1 MVPDKEELNMNSDPV
16 EEKREGV
23 SLKEINF
30 AFLILAILISCG
42 LVWAMHKTNSLY
54 ARTSETTRRILKLKE
69 SSNGLQAASDYLT
82 EQMRCF
88 CVTGEIQYLN
98 HYFDEADVTRR
109 REKALEELEN
119 NGYAESEAVRNLKIA
134 MEESVGLMEREY
146 YAARLTYEAFGLDL
160 STAPAEIK
168 AVDLS
173 EEDARLTKDKMKLRA
188 SELLFDEYYRA
199 EKEEIANYIG
209 NCLNQLSS
217 EMDKEQEESAA
228 KMQKQVLGEHVLTV
242 VLIGI
247 MIGIVLLTFALII
260 HPLQKCVELIREEKS
275 IPPKGAYEIQFLAK
289 TYNLMYNMNLANI
302 DKLTF
307 DATHDQITGLY
318 NKRGFDFLA
327 QNIDLKTSTLLR
339 IDVDNCKNL
348 TEKLGRDSFEPILKR
363 TANVLQKNVRSHDYV
378 FRFEGD
384 EFAILMM
391 HVDSDREELIRNKV
405 KIINEK
411 LKSGD
416 GSIPGYTASAGVAFG
431 EIGTTPEDLFKEA
444 ESALKIAKNKGHG
457 SVYFHREL

>member
-1 MVPDKEELNMNSDPV
+1 MGDPIEER
-16 EEKREGV
+16 REGV

-30 AFLILAILISCG
+30 AFLILAILISG
-42 LVWAMHKTNSLY
+42 ILVWAMWRTNILY
-54 ARTSETTRRILKLKE
+54 AETTETTERILMLKE

-88 CVTGEIQYLN
+88 AVTGEVQYLN
-98 HYFDEADVTRR
+98 NYFEEANVTRR
-109 REKALEELEN
+109 REKALEDLEN
-119 NGYAESEAVRNLKIA
+119 NGYAESEAVHNLKIA
-134 MEESVGLMEREY
+134 MNESVELMDREY

-160 STAPAEIK
+160 SSAPAEIK
-168 AVDLS
+168 AV
-173 EEDARLTKDKMKLRA
+173 EVNPEDAKLTKDKMKLRA
-188 SELLFDEYYRA
+188 SELLFDDYYRA
-199 EKEEIANYIG
+199 QKEEITEYIG
-209 NCLNQLSS
+209 NCLNQLSN
-217 EMDKEQEESAA
+217 EMDNEQDEMAE
-228 KMQKQVLGEHVLTV
+228 KMQKQVLGEHVLTF

-247 MIGIVLLTFALII
+247 MIGIVLLTFMLII

-318 NKRGFDFLA
+318 NKRGYDFLA

-339 IDVDNCKNL
+339 IDVDNCKEL
-348 TEKLGRDSFEPILKR
+348 TEKLGRDSFENILKR
-363 TANVLQKNVRSHDYV
+363 TANVIQKNVRSHDYV

-405 KIINEK
+405 KIMNEK
-411 LKSGD
+411 LKAED
-416 GSIPGYTASAGVAFG
+416 GEIPGYTASVGISFG
-431 EIGTTPEDLFKEA
+431 EEGTSPEELFKQA
-444 ESALKIAKNKGHG
+444 EDALKISKKKGHG
-457 SVYFHREL
+457 SVTFYRQL

>member
-1 MVPDKEELNMNSDPV
+1 MDKGIGTNYGGILIIDSAKFRFWWETVQVQVLSGACWRNMVFRFGGMRMGDPIEER
-16 EEKREGV
+16 REGV

-30 AFLILAILISCG
+30 AFLILAILISG
-42 LVWAMHKTNSLY
+42 ILVWAMWRTNILY
-54 ARTSETTRRILKLKE
+54 AETSETTERILMLKE

-88 CVTGEIQYLN
+88 AVTGEVQYLN
-98 HYFDEADVTRR
+98 NYFEEANVTRR
-109 REKALEELEN
+109 REKALEDLEN
-119 NGYAESEAVRNLKIA
+119 NGYAESEAVHNLKIA
-134 MEESVGLMEREY
+134 MNESVELMDREY

-160 STAPAEIK
+160 SSAPAEIK
-168 AVDLS
+168 AV
-173 EEDARLTKDKMKLRA
+173 EVNPEDAKLTKDKMKLRA
-188 SELLFDEYYRA
+188 SELLFDDYYRA
-199 EKEEIANYIG
+199 QKEEITEYI
-209 NCLNQLSS
+209 
-217 EMDKEQEESAA
+217 
-228 KMQKQVLGEHVLTV
+228 
-242 VLIGI
+242 
-247 MIGIVLLTFALII
+247 LTFMLII

-318 NKRGFDFLA
+318 NKRGYDFLA

-339 IDVDNCKNL
+339 IDVDNCKEL
-348 TEKLGRDSFEPILKR
+348 TEKLGRDSFENILNR
-363 TANVLQKNVRSHDYV
+363 TANVIQKNVRSHDYI

-405 KIINEK
+405 KIMNEK
-411 LKSGD
+411 LKMED
-416 GSIPGYTASAGVAFG
+416 GEIPGYTASVGVSFG
-431 EIGTTPEDLFKEA
+431 EEGTSPEELYKQA
-444 ESALKIAKNKGHG
+444 EDALKISKKKGHG
-457 SVYFHREL
+457 SVTFYRQL

>member
-1 MVPDKEELNMNSDPV
+1 
-16 EEKREGV
+16 
-23 SLKEINF
+23 
-30 AFLILAILISCG
+30 
-42 LVWAMHKTNSLY
+42 
-54 ARTSETTRRILKLKE
+54 
-69 SSNGLQAASDYLT
+69 
-82 EQMRCF
+82 
-88 CVTGEIQYLN
+88 
-98 HYFDEADVTRR
+98 
-109 REKALEELEN
+109 
-119 NGYAESEAVRNLKIA
+119 
-134 MEESVGLMEREY
+134 
-146 YAARLTYEAFGLDL
+146 
-160 STAPAEIK
+160 
-168 AVDLS
+168 
-173 EEDARLTKDKMKLRA
+173 
-188 SELLFDEYYRA
+188 
-199 EKEEIANYIG
+199 
-209 NCLNQLSS
+209 
-217 EMDKEQEESAA
+217 
-228 KMQKQVLGEHVLTV
+228 
-242 VLIGI
+242 
-247 MIGIVLLTFALII
+247 
-260 HPLQKCVELIREEKS
+260 
-275 IPPKGAYEIQFLAK
+275 
-289 TYNLMYNMNLANI
+289 MNLANI